1 MAGSSG
7 SAALPVIDVGPLV
20 GGAPA
25 AARATVAEHCQPTR
39 ARAGSSRPSQIDSV
53 AAMNGFALTYE
64 SFDPAEEGLR
74 EALTSTGNGYLCSR
88 GTAEWENADG
98 VHYPGTYVHAVY
110 NRETTILGG
119 LPVLNEDLVN
129 LPNWLVLKLRIE
141 GADEF
146 RLADVELLEYRHEL
160 DIHRAVVTRELRFR
174 DAAGRETAL
183 RSRRFVS
190 MAYPHRA
197 AIEWTLTPQNWSGRV
212 EVISA
217 IDGRVTN
224 KGVARYLELEGRH
237 LNPVSPRTFGAE
249 VIALKVQTRQSN
261 IYISQAA
268 RTRVFQG
275 SMLLA
280 VDRSLY
286 QMEDYIQQVLAF
298 DVRQGVP
305 ARVEKMLTFS
315 TSRDAATSDTLA
327 KAGTSALWRHDFEG
341 ALKRHVA
348 AWEELWRVCDVRV
361 RGDERVQMLLRLH
374 VSHILQ
380 VCSRHTADLDAGVP
394 ARGLNGEAYRGHVFW
409 DELYVFPFLSFRMPE
424 VTRELLMYRY
434 RRLDEARA
442 AAREAG
448 FRGAMYRWQ
457 SGSEGKE
464 ETQRVH
470 LNPLSGRWEPDLSH
484 NQRHVNAAIFYN
496 IWHYFQTTEDV
507 EFLGDYGAE
516 IMLEIARFWASIA
529 HFNPQRERY
538 EIHGVMGPDEFH
550 ERYPGATEDGLRN
563 NAYTNVMVAWLCS
576 VAGTVLD
583 LLPATRADALR
594 EGLHLTDEEV
604 LTWDDMS
611 RRMFVPFHAGGIISQ
626 FEGYDAL
633 EELDWDAYRAKY
645 GNIQRLDRILRA
657 EGDDPD
663 RYKLAKQ
670 ADTVMLFLLFSSDEL
685 RRIFERLDYD
695 YDSDTA
701 RKNIVYYDQ
710 RTSHGSTLSF
720 VTYAGVLAMLDPES
734 SWQRF
739 LVALESD
746 VADVQGG
753 TTKEGIHLGVMAGTL
768 DVIQR
773 GYAGVRVRD
782 GVLQLD
788 PRPPEQLGN
797 LSFSMRFRGTPISM
811 TLAGH
816 QLTVDVQGEGV
827 SRPIRVQIDDE
838 VRELCPGD
846 RTTFDL
852 STPPER
858 TDHG

>member
-1 MAGSSG
+1 
-7 SAALPVIDVGPLV
+7 
-20 GGAPA
+20 
-25 AARATVAEHCQPTR
+25 
-39 ARAGSSRPSQIDSV
+39 
-53 AAMNGFALTYE
+53 MNGFALTYE
-64 SFDPAEEGLR
+64 SFDPAGEGLR

-98 VHYPGTYVHAVY
+98 VHYPGTYVHGVY

-141 GADEF
+141 GADAI

-160 DIHRAVVTRELRFR
+160 DIHRAIVSRELRFR

-183 RSRRFVS
+183 HSRRFVS

-224 KGVARYLELEGRH
+224 QGVARYLELEGRH

-275 SMLLA
+275 SEPLA
-280 VDRSLY
+280 VERSLY

-298 DVRQGVP
+298 DVRQGAP
-305 ARVEKMLTFS
+305 ARIEKMLTFS

-361 RGDERVQMLLRLH
+361 RGDERVQLLLRLH

-448 FRGAMYRWQ
+448 FRGAMFPWQ

-470 LNPLSGRWEPDLSH
+470 LNPLSGRWEPDLSR

-496 IWHYFQTTEDV
+496 IWHYFQATRDLA
-507 EFLGDYGAE
+507 FLRDYGAE
-516 IMLEIARFWASIA
+516 MMVEIARFWASIA
-529 HFNPQRERY
+529 WFNPDRERY

-550 ERYPGATEDGLRN
+550 EKYPGAEEGGLRN
-563 NAYTNVMVAWLCS
+563 NAYTNVMVAWLCEL
-576 VAGTVLD
+576 AGEVLS
-583 LLPATRADALR
+583 LLPASRADALR
-594 EGLHLTDEEV
+594 ARLEISEQELRL
-604 LTWDDMS
+604 WQDMS
-611 RRMFVPFHAGGIISQ
+611 RRMFVPFHGDGIISQ
-626 FEGYDAL
+626 FEGYEAL
-633 EELDWDAYRAKY
+633 EELDWDGYRAKY

-657 EGDDPD
+657 EGDDPN
-663 RYKLAKQ
+663 RYKIAKQ
-670 ADTVMLFLLFSSDEL
+670 ADTVMLFFLFSPS
-685 RRIFERLDYD
+685 
-695 YDSDTA
+695 A
-701 RKNIVYYDQ
+701 
-710 RTSHGSTLSF
+710 
-720 VTYAGVLAMLDPES
+720 AP
-734 SWQRF
+734 
-739 LVALESD
+739 
-746 VADVQGG
+746 ADVRA
-753 TTKEGIHLGVMAGTL
+753 LGL
-768 DVIQR
+768 
-773 GYAGVRVRD
+773 
-782 GVLQLD
+782 
-788 PRPPEQLGN
+788 
-797 LSFSMRFRGTPISM
+797 
-811 TLAGH
+811 
-816 QLTVDVQGEGV
+816 
-827 SRPIRVQIDDE
+827 
-838 VRELCPGD
+838 
-846 RTTFDL
+846 
-852 STPPER
+852 
-858 TDHG
+858 